1 MDLFNLGRM
10 CIHDQQPNS
19 IETTIS
25 AKRWRD
31 TSYGRQ
37 YDKPAADMRCRKFSD
52 FFTHCTWVSIRIER
66 VLKRNQ

>member
-1 MDLFNLGRM
+1 MARY
-10 CIHDQQPNS
+10 I
-19 IETTIS
+19 
-25 AKRWRD
+25 
-31 TSYGRQ
+31 GRQ